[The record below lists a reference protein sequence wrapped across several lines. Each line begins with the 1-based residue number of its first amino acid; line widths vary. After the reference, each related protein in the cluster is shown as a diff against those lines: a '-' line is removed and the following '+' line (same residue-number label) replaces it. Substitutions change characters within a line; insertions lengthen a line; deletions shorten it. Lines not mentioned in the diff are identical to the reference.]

1 MDDLASVVDINS
13 TCAYCGVGCG
23 ITSKHDINSGE
34 LISVGGDVKHPANRG
49 RLCLKGATLGAT
61 LNASERLKQPL
72 LHGQEVNWD
81 HAMEHVA
88 TQFQRI
94 ISEHGPQSVAFYLS
108 GQLLTEDYYVANKLM
123 KGFIGSSNV
132 DTNSRLCMSSAVT
145 GHQRAFGEDIVPGCY
160 DDLEQADLVL
170 LVGSNMAW
178 THPILHQRLL
188 KAKETNPNLRIVVLD
203 PRSTATAQLADVHL
217 PLAPDSDTSFFV
229 GLLAHL
235 ARHKGLDLSFIADHC
250 QGFDATLMLA
260 HKTSPDVE
268 SVAKACNLPTEQVA
282 QVFNWF
288 CQTPKV
294 VSVFSQGVNQSTSGS
309 DKVSAI
315 INCHLASGKI
325 GKPGATPF
333 SITGQP
339 NAMGGREVGG
349 LATQLAAHMAYDK
362 PDDIDLVRRF
372 WQAPSLVTG
381 VGLKAVDLFSAMG
394 DGRIK
399 AVWIMA
405 TNPVFSLPDSQ
416 QVVNALKKCE
426 LVVVSDCVANTDT
439 TTYAHVQFPAS
450 GWGEKDG
457 TVTNSERMISR
468 QRSIIDKPTGSRHDW
483 EMVVDLAHRL
493 GYAGAFNY
501 STSADIFREH
511 ATLSGF
517 ENNHQRLF
525 DISELALLN
534 DDEYQALKPIQWPI
548 TRQQGKLIG
557 QKRLFTQG
565 IFSTA
570 SHRANFHPVKPSGLS
585 TNSEP
590 QFPLWLNTGRARD
603 QWHSMSRTS
612 QVTQLNQHQ
621 PVLQVDLHPFDAKAF
636 GLNQSEWVAVT
647 SALGV
652 VHAQANINSNQLQGQ
667 VFMPMHWGDQ
677 FASQGRVGQL
687 IAARTDASS
696 GQPDYKHTPVR
707 INPINTLWRA
717 NLITR
722 KALAFDDSVMWFKRH
737 TTTGYHYEL
746 ASTRRPKDWL
756 TWAEEWLPPYDDLMQ
771 LKVCDRSAY
780 RLASFLDDQLQAV
793 LLIAPDLPFCDS
805 TIVSELMQQQKLTG
819 KQRLQTLGAGANNGK
834 KQVEKLICACMRVS
848 ESAINR
854 AINEGSNDV
863 DTLKKNL
870 GCGTGCGSCIGEM
883 QQLLQTQAAPQCHLP
898 TDSDI
903 AFLQ

>member
-1 MDDLASVVDINS
+1 MDDIANVVDINS

-61 LNASERLKQPL
+61 LSSSDRLKQPL
-72 LHGQEVNWD
+72 LHGQEVSWD
-81 HAMEHVA
+81 KAMDHVA

-94 ISEHGPQSVAFYLS
+94 INEHGPESVAFYLS

-188 KAKETNPNLRIVVLD
+188 KAKEANPKLRIVVLD

-235 ARHKGLDLSFIADHC
+235 AGHNRLDLDFIADHC
-250 QGFDATLMLA
+250 QGFDDTLMLA
-260 HKTSPDVE
+260 RKTNPDVS

-349 LATQLAAHMAYDK
+349 LATQLAAHMAYDN
-362 PDDIDLVRRF
+362 PAHIDLVQRF
-372 WQAPSLVTG
+372 WQAPNLVKN
-381 VGLKAVDLFSAMG
+381 VGLKAIDLYAAMG

-405 TNPVFSLPDSQ
+405 TNPVFSLPDSRK
-416 QVVNALKKCE
+416 VIDALKQCE

-439 TTYAHVQFPAS
+439 TAFAHVQLPAS
-450 GWGEKDG
+450 GWGEKEG

-468 QRSIIDKPTGSRHDW
+468 QRSIIDQPTGSRHDW
-483 EMVVDLAHRL
+483 QMVVDLAHRL
-493 GYAGAFNY
+493 GYANAFDY
-501 STSADIFREH
+501 QTSADIFREH
-511 ATLSGF
+511 AALSGF
-517 ENNHQRLF
+517 ENNQQRLF
-525 DISELALLN
+525 DISELAHLN
-534 DDEYQALKPIQWPI
+534 DDEYQTLKPIQWPI
-548 TRQQGKLIG
+548 TLTQGKLHG
-557 QKRLFTQG
+557 QNRLFTRG

-570 SHRANFHPVKPSGLS
+570 NGRANFHPVKPSGLS
-585 TNSEP
+585 AATEP

-603 QWHSMSRTS
+603 QWHSMSRTG

-621 PVLQVDLHPFDAKAF
+621 TVLQVDLHPFDAKAF
-636 GLNQSEWVAVT
+636 GLHQSDWVAVT

-652 VHAQANINSNQLQGQ
+652 VHAQANINTNQLQGQ
-667 VFMPMHWGDQ
+667 VFMPMHWNGQ
-677 FASQGRVGQL
+677 FASQGSVGQL
-687 IAARTDASS
+687 IAARTDAAS

-707 INPINTLWRA
+707 VSRIDTPWRA
-717 NLITR
+717 SLMTR
-722 KALAFDDSVMWFKRH
+722 KKITFDDTILWFKRH
-737 TTTGYHYEL
+737 TRVGYHYEL
-746 ASTRRPKDWL
+746 ASTYVPKDWL
-756 TWAEEWLPPYDDLMQ
+756 EWASSWLLPHNDLLQ
-771 LKVCDRSAY
+771 LQVCDQSTY
-780 RLASFLDDQLQAV
+780 RLASFLDDQLQTV
-793 LLIAPDLPFCDS
+793 LLIAPNLPYCD
-805 TIVSELMQQQKLTG
+805 IPMVNALMELKKLSPQ
-819 KQRLQTLGAGANNGK
+819 QRLQALAFP
-834 KQVEKLICACMRVS
+834 QV
-848 ESAINR
+848 
-854 AINEGSNDV
+854 
-863 DTLKKNL
+863 
-870 GCGTGCGSCIGEM
+870 
-883 QQLLQTQAAPQCHLP
+883 
-898 TDSDI
+898 
-903 AFLQ
+903 